1 MRLNLLAYYLKRF
14 SWIPYVPFNYKNRIN
29 KPIFLLGN
37 QGDGITFVSRIL
49 RRNKSTYCITGNKN
63 YWTGADEMCTVCEP
77 LLSKNLRLAGRI
89 LKTDPSHEIF
99 TQPRSWSYGSNDLI
113 NKYYQDENRIEEED
127 IKTLK
132 KAINIAAFRFG
143 GHDKRFVDKSQL
155 YTLKSRAIQSI
166 LKEHNP
172 YFLLITR
179 NPYISCYR
187 AASGKA
193 GDLKRYSKTMSF
205 DERYDV
211 ALQHWKNCMD
221 TIVSDSKHL
230 RNFKVIRFE
239 DFIADVED
247 STRTLCHFLNL
258 NYSADMLPQKNQSIP
273 FATKYKTRWYPL
285 KLDVNDKYLDSI
297 DDYYLDKASSYLG
310 ESARKFGYN
319 HPRRK

>member
-1 MRLNLLAYYLKRF
+1 
-14 SWIPYVPFNYKNRIN
+14 
-29 KPIFLLGN
+29 
-37 QGDGITFVSRIL
+37 
-49 RRNKSTYCITGNKN
+49 
-63 YWTGADEMCTVCEP
+63 
-77 LLSKNLRLAGRI
+77 
-89 LKTDPSHEIF
+89 
-99 TQPRSWSYGSNDLI
+99 
-113 NKYYQDENRIEEED
+113 
-127 IKTLK
+127 
-132 KAINIAAFRFG
+132 
-143 GHDKRFVDKSQL
+143 
-155 YTLKSRAIQSI
+155 
-166 LKEHNP
+166 
-172 YFLLITR
+172 
-179 NPYISCYR
+179 
-187 AASGKA
+187 
-193 GDLKRYSKTMSF
+193 MSF

-239 DFIADVED
+239 DFIADVEG